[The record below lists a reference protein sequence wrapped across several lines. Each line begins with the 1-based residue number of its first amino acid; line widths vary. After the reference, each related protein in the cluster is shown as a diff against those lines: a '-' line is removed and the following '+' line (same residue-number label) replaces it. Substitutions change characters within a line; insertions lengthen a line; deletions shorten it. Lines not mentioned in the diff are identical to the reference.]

1 MMTNEEEKWHIRFM
15 RIANEIASW
24 SRDPS
29 TKVGCVLVKDKKI
42 ISTGYN
48 GFPKNIS
55 DDLNRLNDR
64 DFKYEATIHAET
76 NAIITAALHG
86 ISTEGAAAYTT
97 FHPCS
102 RCAAALINAGVAEI
116 FVSARGAIPERWLE
130 NFLLAAKLFEEAGV
144 RLQMIDH

>member
-1 MMTNEEEKWHIRFM
+1 MNNKEEKWHVRFM
-15 RIANEIASW
+15 RIANEIATW

-48 GFPKNIS
+48 GFPQNIS

-64 DFKYEATIHAET
+64 EFKYEATIHAET

-86 ISTEGAAAYTT
+86 ISTEGSTAYTT

-102 RCAAALINAGVAEI
+102 RCAAALINAGTAEVY
-116 FVSARGAIPERWLE
+116 VSARGGIPERWLE
-130 NFLLAAKLFEEAGV
+130 NFLLAARLFEEAGV
-144 RLQMIDH
+144 QLQTIDH

>member
-64 DFKYEATIHAET
+64 NFKYEATIHAET

-102 RCAAALINAGVAEI
+102 RCAAALINAGVTEVY
-116 FVSARGAIPERWLE
+116 VSARGKIPERWLD

-144 RLQMIDH
+144 RLQMIDY

>member
-1 MMTNEEEKWHIRFM
+1 MTNEEEKWHIRFM

-102 RCAAALINAGVAEI
+102 RCAAALINAGVAEV
-116 FVSARGAIPERWLE
+116 FVSTRAAIPERWLE

>member
-1 MMTNEEEKWHIRFM
+1 MNFEEEKWHIRFL
-15 RIANEIASW
+15 RIANEIATW

-55 DDLNRLNDR
+55 DDLNRLNNR

-102 RCAAALINAGVAEI
+102 RCAAALINAGVAEV
-116 FVSARGAIPERWLE
+116 FVSAKGPIPERWLE
-130 NFLLAAKLFEEAGV
+130 NFLLAAKLFEEASVG
-144 RLQMIDH
+144 LHTIDH

>member
-1 MMTNEEEKWHIRFM
+1 MNFEEEKWHIRFL
-15 RIANEIASW
+15 RIANEIAAW

-29 TKVGCVLVKDKKI
+29 TKVGCALVKNKKI

-55 DDLNRLNDR
+55 DDLNRLSNR
-64 DFKYEATIHAET
+64 EFKYEATIHAET

-86 ISTEGAAAYTT
+86 ISTEGSIAYTT

-102 RCAAALINAGVAEI
+102 RCAAALINAGVTEVFI
-116 FVSARGAIPERWLE
+116 SAKGPIPERWLE
-130 NFLLAAKLFEEAGV
+130 NFLLAARLFEEAGV
-144 RLQMIDH
+144 ALHTLDH